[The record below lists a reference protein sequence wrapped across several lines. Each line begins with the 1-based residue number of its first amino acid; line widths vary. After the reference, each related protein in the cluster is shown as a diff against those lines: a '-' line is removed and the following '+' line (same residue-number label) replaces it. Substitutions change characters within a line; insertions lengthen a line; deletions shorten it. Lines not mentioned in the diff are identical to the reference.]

1 MAEEG
6 GILELLPA
14 YDEEQTAKAVADF
27 FLKDDANHP
36 RNYQR
41 IQEQYMALQSISSPT
56 GDITGVH
63 GSLSNHIEDK
73 WINGAFYKQAI
84 DCINHVISLC
94 SSQAKIIME
103 HRFKDNEK
111 QWQVKKAAN
120 IGGNDQYL
128 PAERRACREFADIMQ
143 KFRVVYGVEELIP
156 DMLVMRN

>member
-1 MAEEG
+1 M
-6 GILELLPA
+6 ELLPA

-27 FLKDDANHP
+27 FLKDDAKHP

-41 IQEQYMALQSISSPT
+41 IQEQYMALRSISSPT

-73 WINGAFYKQAI
+73 WINGAIYKQALACI
-84 DCINHVISLC
+84 DHVISSCPLQ
-94 SSQAKIIME
+94 SRIIMK
-103 HRFKDNEK
+103 HRFIDGEL
-111 QWQVKKAAN
+111 QWQVKMEAK